1 MLGQR
6 IRITDSWTDQANC
19 KGKTELF
26 FEGRHEKPSER
37 RRREAK
43 AAKVCADCPVIYQ
56 CRMFARENG
65 EYGFWGGE
73 SDDER
78 WQLGYLKNPT
88 IARRHKARV
97 SRAALKESKNR
108 VDDSIS

>member
-1 MLGQR
+1 
-6 IRITDSWTDQANC
+6 
-19 KGKTELF
+19 
-26 FEGRHEKPSER
+26 
-37 RRREAK
+37 
-43 AAKVCADCPVIYQ
+43 
-56 CRMFARENG
+56 MFARENG

-73 SDDER
+73 SDDDR

-97 SRAALKESKNR
+97 SRAALKEPKNR